1 MKPLFIDTGIT
12 DQQLVHIKKVDTS
25 YLNKPFHFHPNC
37 ELVYIQEGYGKRVIG
52 DNVSTFNEG
61 DLVLMGPNLPHI
73 WTNDDVFYKGDK
85 HYHSRAV
92 VVYFSP
98 ALLDPILQP
107 QALAP
112 VVALIK
118 KSMRGLVF
126 TGRTQDTIAQALSL
140 ITEEDGLPQFIR
152 VLSVLHELS
161 LSREMRYIS
170 SNKFVNTYNERD
182 TDRING
188 VYQFLMQHFKQDIHL
203 EEVANIAHMAPT
215 AFCRFFKQ
223 RTQKTFSHFL
233 NELRVRHACEL
244 LNNPEKTI
252 SEISYESGYHNLTN
266 FNKFF
271 KEITGLS
278 PSQFRKKL

>member
-12 DQQLVHIKKVDTS
+12 HKQLIHMKEVDTP
-25 YLNKPFHFHPNC
+25 YLNRPFHFHPNC

-73 WTNDDVFYKGDK
+73 WTNDDAFYKG
-85 HYHSRAV
+85 HREFNSRAV

-98 ALLDPILQP
+98 ALLDPLLQP
-107 QALAP
+107 GALKPLAT
-112 VVALIK
+112 LIK

-126 TGRTQDTIAQALSL
+126 TGRTQDHIGQMLSL
-140 ITEEDGLPQFIR
+140 VTAEDGLPQLIGL
-152 VLSVLHELS
+152 LSILQELS
-161 LSREMRYIS
+161 ASREMRYIS

-188 VYQFLMQHFKQDIHL
+188 VYQFLMQNFKQDIHL
-203 EEVANIAHMAPT
+203 PEVAQIAHMAPT

-223 RTQKTFSHFL
+223 RTQMTFSHFV
-233 NELRVRHACEL
+233 NELRIRHACEL

-278 PSQFRKKL
+278 PSEFRKKL

>member
-12 DQQLVHIKKVDTS
+12 DKQLVHIKKVDMP

-37 ELVYIQEGYGKRVIG
+37 ELVYIQEGFGKRVIG

-73 WTNDDVFYKGDK
+73 WSNDDAFYKGRR
-85 HYHSRAV
+85 HMRSRAV

-98 ALLDPILQP
+98 VLLDPLLTQT
-107 QALAP
+107 ALAP
-112 VVALIK
+112 VSALIR

-126 TGRTQDTIAQALSL
+126 YGRTQDTVARALSVL
-140 ITEEDGLPQFIR
+140 AAEDGLAQLIGFF
-152 VLSVLHELS
+152 SVLQELAH
-161 LSREMRYIS
+161 SRESKYIS
-170 SNKFVNTYNERD
+170 SNKFVNTFNEKD

-188 VYQFLMQHFKQDIHL
+188 VYQFLMQHFKQDIRL
-203 EEVANIAHMAPT
+203 EEVADIAHMAPT

-233 NELRVRHACEL
+233 NELRIRHASEL
-244 LNNPEKTI
+244 LNNPDKTI
-252 SEISYESGYHNLTN
+252 SEISYESGFHNLTN

-271 KEITGLS
+271 KQITGLS
-278 PSQFRKKL
+278 PSEYRKGL

>member
-1 MKPLFIDTGIT
+1 MDTP
-12 DQQLVHIKKVDTS
+12 H
-25 YLNKPFHFHPNC
+25 LNRPFHFHLNC

-73 WTNDDVFYKGDK
+73 WTNDDAFYKGHK
-85 HYHSRAV
+85 QLNSRAV

-98 ALLDPILQP
+98 ALQDPLLQP
-107 QALAP
+107 GALKP
-112 VVALIK
+112 LTTLIK
-118 KSMRGLVF
+118 RSMRGLVF
-126 TGRTQDTIAQALSL
+126 RGRIQDHIAQLLSL
-140 ITEEDGLPQFIR
+140 VTAEDGLSQLIR
-152 VLSVLHELS
+152 VLTILHELS
-161 LSREMRYIS
+161 ISREVNYIS

-182 TDRING
+182 TDRISG
-188 VYQFLMQHFKQDIHL
+188 VYQFLMQNFKQDIHL
-203 EEVANIAHMAPT
+203 QEVADIAHMAPT

-223 RTQKTFSHFL
+223 RTQMTFSHFV
-233 NELRVRHACEL
+233 NELPVRHACEL

-271 KEITGLS
+271 KEITGVS
-278 PSQFRKKL
+278 PSEFRKKL